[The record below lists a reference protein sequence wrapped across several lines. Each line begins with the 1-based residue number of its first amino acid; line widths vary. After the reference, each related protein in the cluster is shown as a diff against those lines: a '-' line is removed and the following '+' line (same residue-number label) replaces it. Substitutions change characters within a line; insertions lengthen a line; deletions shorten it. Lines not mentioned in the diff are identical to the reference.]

1 MNNNF
6 IYVFDKQ
13 ARDMLLA
20 DGFHLLKSD
29 ERNEIYVFVNQEQF
43 IFKYN
48 NIKYCLSNVLS
59 F

>member
-43 IFKYN
+43 IFK
-48 NIKYCLSNVLS
+48 
-59 F
+59 